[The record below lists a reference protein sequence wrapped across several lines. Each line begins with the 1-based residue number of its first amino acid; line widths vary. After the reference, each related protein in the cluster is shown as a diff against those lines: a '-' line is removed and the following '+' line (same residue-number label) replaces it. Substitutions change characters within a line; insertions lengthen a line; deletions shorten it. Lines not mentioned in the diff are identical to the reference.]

1 MTTNYNAPM
10 DNEAL
15 QQQLQ
20 EMEQESEQWRA
31 EKRRLNVE
39 IDKLESALAD
49 AKTIASRKRA
59 NLVASKQKPAD
70 PLAFGDAAR
79 LTVLDAI

>member
-15 QQQLQ
+15 HQQIT
-20 EMEQESEQWRA
+20 EMEEESKQWRA

-49 AKTIASRKRA
+49 AKSAAARKRGNAGNAGNKQRPA
-59 NLVASKQKPAD
+59 NPSRSRHFKKWRSSD
-70 PLAFGDAAR
+70 
-79 LTVLDAI
+79 

>member
-1 MTTNYNAPM
+1 M

-15 QQQLQ
+15 HQQIT

-49 AKTIASRKRA
+49 AKSA
-59 NLVASKQKPAD
+59 
-70 PLAFGDAAR
+70 AAR
-79 LTVLDAI
+79 KARRTPATSGGPPIPLRVLDIAKWRSSD